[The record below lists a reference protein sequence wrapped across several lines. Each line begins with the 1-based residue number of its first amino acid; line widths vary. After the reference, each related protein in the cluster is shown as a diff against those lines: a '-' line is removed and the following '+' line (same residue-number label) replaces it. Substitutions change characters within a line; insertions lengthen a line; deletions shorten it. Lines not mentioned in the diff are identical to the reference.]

1 MRDLPAEWNLY
12 RMAAGRW
19 PAAGAK
25 EAFAMISWTLFLQ
38 IGTGLLFLGL
48 AVYMSLPPS
57 K

>member
-12 RMAAGRW
+12 RRAAGHW

-25 EAFAMISWTLFLQ
+25 EAFAMSSWTLFLQ